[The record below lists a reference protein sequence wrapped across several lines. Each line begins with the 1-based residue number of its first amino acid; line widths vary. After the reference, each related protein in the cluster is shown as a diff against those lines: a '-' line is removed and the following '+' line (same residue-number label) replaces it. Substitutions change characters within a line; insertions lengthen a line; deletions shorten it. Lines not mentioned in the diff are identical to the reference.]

1 MARQG
6 PVLCLHG
13 FTGTPFDLGTL
24 ARALEARGH
33 LVAAPMLPGHGGTVA
48 DLAATSPD
56 DWLAAADAELTK
68 LVAASRTRVAIAGA
82 SMGALLALRLARR
95 RPGDVAALVLL
106 GTALRWRPI
115 DRIRVRLLSRFYAIL
130 GRHNVAFPK
139 KGGVDIADPEMRRL
153 APSLAAFPISGLDR
167 LITLSDAAAAD
178 LPFVTSPTLV
188 VHGRLDR
195 GFPLAVSEEIAAK
208 LGASIV
214 ECFWADNS
222 AHLVAVDRDRE
233 AVAERV
239 SAFLDHHAVW
249 ETPAAGARGASEAAA
264 VTERR

>member
-1 MARQG
+1 MTRHG

-33 LVAAPMLPGHGGTVA
+33 LVASPLLPGHGGTVA
-48 DLAATSPD
+48 DLAATGPD

-68 LVAASRTRVAIAGA
+68 LTAASGARVAIVGA
-82 SMGALLALRLARR
+82 SMGALLALHLARR

-115 DRIRVRLLSRFYAIL
+115 DRVRVRLLSRFYALL
-130 GRHNVAFPK
+130 GMHDAAFPK
-139 KGGVDIADPEMRRL
+139 RGGVDIADPEMRAL
-153 APSLAAFPISGLDR
+153 APSLAAFPIAGLDR
-167 LITLSDAAAAD
+167 VITLSDAVAAE
-178 LPFVTSPTLV
+178 LPQVTAPTLV

-195 GFPLAVSEEIAAK
+195 GFPLAVSEELASK
-208 LGASIV
+208 LGSSVV
-214 ECFWADNS
+214 ERFWADNS
-222 AHLVAVDRDRE
+222 AHVVAVDRDRN

-239 SAFLDHHAVW
+239 SAFLDQHALW
-249 ETPAAGARGASEAAA
+249 APGFQNHS
-264 VTERR
+264 